1 MLLSGTHVCGEEGG
15 GSETLTLLKGSV
27 LPEMYQCQPASPTEA
42 VKFACA
48 EDVRAA

>member
-1 MLLSGTHVCGEEGG
+1 MPLSGTCVCVGEDG

-27 LPEMYQCQPASPTEA
+27 LPEMYQCQPASSTEA
-42 VKFACA
+42 VQLACA